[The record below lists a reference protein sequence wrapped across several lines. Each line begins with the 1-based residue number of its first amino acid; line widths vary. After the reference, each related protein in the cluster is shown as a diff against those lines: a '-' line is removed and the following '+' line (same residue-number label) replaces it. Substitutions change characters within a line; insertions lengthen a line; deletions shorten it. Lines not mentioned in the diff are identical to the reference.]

1 MRRLFSSKQH
11 SIMFLH
17 VLLIVGLACLA
28 QVQAEQQIP
37 ISDHRIVGGVAVNIT
52 DYPYQVSLQYRRNH
66 MCGGSIVG
74 PTWVI
79 TAAHCTDR
87 ILPNMLGVRVGS
99 SNSKSGGQTIKVK
112 KIHQHPNYRRDIIDY
127 DISILE
133 LASEISHPNAKP
145 IPLADGSLKID
156 SGLPATITGW
166 GTTSEGGST
175 SPYLQMVQVPT
186 ITQEKC
192 KDKYKDSTITDRMF
206 CAGYDEGGKD
216 SCQGDSGGPLIING
230 KLTGVVSWGYGCAR
244 PNYPGVYSSIPA
256 LREHIEKVMGI

>member
-1 MRRLFSSKQH
+1 
-11 SIMFLH
+11 
-17 VLLIVGLACLA
+17 
-28 QVQAEQQIP
+28 
-37 ISDHRIVGGVAVNIT
+37 
-52 DYPYQVSLQYRRNH
+52 
-66 MCGGSIVG
+66 
-74 PTWVI
+74 
-79 TAAHCTDR
+79 
-87 ILPNMLGVRVGS
+87 MLGVRVGS

-216 SCQGDSGGPLIING
+216 SCQGDSGGICFKFNELHLNCLFAGPLIING